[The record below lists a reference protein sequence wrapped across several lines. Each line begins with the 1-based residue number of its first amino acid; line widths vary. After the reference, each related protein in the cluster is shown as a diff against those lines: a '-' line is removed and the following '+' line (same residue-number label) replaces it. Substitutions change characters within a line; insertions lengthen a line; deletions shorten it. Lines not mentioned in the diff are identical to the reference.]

1 MSFFEFWR
9 SQKERGELLQRANQ
23 LRLHPLHL
31 KRLLSD
37 SAVRSELHNASMVSL
52 LPPVGAEVFRRF
64 TPASLEAVQRREA
77 EEKERQKRKN
87 KEVQE
92 KDPPKQ
98 ATHLEVEKPLPFI
111 FGDPPPELLNT
122 PLEELDPPYQS
133 QKTFIVLSKRNIL
146 HRFNA
151 DSACCLL
158 SPFNPMRTAAI
169 RILIHSLFRLFILL
183 TILSNCVFMMI
194 SYSPAFTIAEYAFTA
209 VYMFEVIVKIVSR
222 GFCIGR
228 FTFLRDPWNWL
239 DVMVISTAFLTPEFV
254 DLGKV
259 SVLRIIPRVL
269 KMISLY
275 PGVKTTAGSLVQS
288 VRRLVGFI
296 ILAAFVLAV
305 LALIGLHVFMGTL
318 KHKCVIWPSNMT
330 YSPRFDFDRYINNA
344 SEQYFLPGYL
354 DALVCGNGSDAEQCP
369 EGYTCLK
376 TDMSPNYSFTNY
388 DSFGWSLL
396 SVFRLLMQDFWE
408 DLVLLMTHAAG
419 YYTTIIFSVLVFPSS
434 FFLLSLIVALV
445 ARVTV
450 EQDRA
455 AVAKARQRE
464 EEFIQILEVM
474 NRRKEEEEEEVS
486 EKQPLAAVTKSHEE
500 EHPAVGEVQE
510 DQSSCPPCCLAFLK
524 WNCCGCW
531 RWLKQRLHTFVTNP
545 FFDFGIFICL
555 ILNNVFMAM
564 EHYPMTM
571 EFENLLS
578 ITNLVFT
585 GIYTAEA
592 LLKLVALDPYG
603 YFKVGW
609 HILDFIIVI
618 VRLLDMIMADIE
630 GLTVLH
636 CFHVMLVLR
645 LARWWPT
652 FHTFI
657 KIIWTAVWALR
668 NLTLILLIMVFV
680 FTVVGFQLFQ
690 KDYECSV
697 CRIDSD
703 CELPRWHMNGSFQ
716 TFLLIF
722 RILCGEWIETMW
734 DCMMVSDQNVCLI
747 FFMTVVVVGNLLV
760 LNLFLALLLSSV
772 SGVNLAAP
780 TEQGENNPLIAINQ
794 IKGCAART
802 RTWILEHLQGEK
814 NHVDPDHKVVDS
826 NKDNKKEYVGLTSMT
841 SDQSVSEV
849 VIDSKTPENEDRE
862 KKQQNE
868 DNKNHRENTP
878 EDCCCHSCYR
888 CCPFLNVDMSRG
900 TWRVWSNFRRACFSI
915 VQHKYFETF
924 IISIILLS
932 SAALVFEDV
941 HLQERTV
948 LQMILDRA
956 DQVFTYVFLLEML
969 LKWFAY
975 GFRKYFTSVW
985 CWIDFLILAVSLMSL
1000 TVDMLGYSE
1009 LEVGLILRTLRA
1021 LRPLRA
1027 LSRFQ
1032 CLRVVLQALAVT
1044 LPALIDVLL
1053 VAMTVWLMFS
1063 IVGVRLFAGKFY
1075 HCYNVTSEQLLVPEE
1090 AGNKSDCFFLI
1101 NEGFTEIVW
1110 KNSKLNFD
1118 NVGLS
1123 YLSLLHMATFSGWL
1137 EIIYAAVDSTQ
1148 VEAQPVYEYRLY
1160 MYLYFVCFVIIGGFF
1175 TFNLFTR
1182 VFINTLDQL
1191 QHKFGGKHL
1200 FMTEEQQKLS
1210 RGMKRRLSG
1219 TTRKPV
1225 PRPQNKCRAL
1235 LFDLVTKPAFEVFI
1249 VVVICLKMLTL
1260 MVETDEQSDEKDL
1273 ILHYINFVFIII
1285 FLVEFLL
1292 KIIALGRHYFS
1303 DYLNILDFVVIIVSI
1318 VGMFIYDFLQKYLI
1332 SPSFFPV
1339 LRLARISRI
1348 IPVIPWLVAF
1358 VLSLPAL
1365 FNICLLLFL
1374 LLFTYSIFG
1383 MFTFAY
1389 MRKENQLY
1397 FFESFGSSM
1406 MCLFTMTIATGWD
1419 SVLRPILNTPPDCDP
1434 YMQNPGSTVIG
1445 NCGSPTLGIIFF
1457 SSYIML
1463 SALLVVHMYIAVVL
1477 ETFNMDDTE
1486 NLSDNELQM
1495 FYKTWRMFD
1504 TDGSQVIQY
1513 SQLSDFCDTLQGPLR
1528 IPKPNTIKLIHMDLP
1543 LLPGDKIHCT
1553 DILLAFTAEVF
1564 GDSGPRDALKPRIEA
1579 KFMTNKLPKLS
1590 YEPIGSTLQRKQEEV
1605 AAMVIQRAYRKHVLQ
1620 DRSVEATA
1628 AEPAGGASGV

>member
-1 MSFFEFWR
+1 
-9 SQKERGELLQRANQ
+9 
-23 LRLHPLHL
+23 
-31 KRLLSD
+31 
-37 SAVRSELHNASMVSL
+37 
-52 LPPVGAEVFRRF
+52 
-64 TPASLEAVQRREA
+64 
-77 EEKERQKRKN
+77 
-87 KEVQE
+87 
-92 KDPPKQ
+92 
-98 ATHLEVEKPLPFI
+98 
-111 FGDPPPELLNT
+111 
-122 PLEELDPPYQS
+122 
-133 QKTFIVLSKRNIL
+133 
-146 HRFNA
+146 
-151 DSACCLL
+151 
-158 SPFNPMRTAAI
+158 
-169 RILIHSLFRLFILL
+169 
-183 TILSNCVFMMI
+183 
-194 SYSPAFTIAEYAFTA
+194 
-209 VYMFEVIVKIVSR
+209 
-222 GFCIGR
+222 
-228 FTFLRDPWNWL
+228 
-239 DVMVISTAFLTPEFV
+239 
-254 DLGKV
+254 
-259 SVLRIIPRVL
+259 
-269 KMISLY
+269 
-275 PGVKTTAGSLVQS
+275 
-288 VRRLVGFI
+288 
-296 ILAAFVLAV
+296 
-305 LALIGLHVFMGTL
+305 
-318 KHKCVIWPSNMT
+318 
-330 YSPRFDFDRYINNA
+330 
-344 SEQYFLPGYL
+344 
-354 DALVCGNGSDAEQCP
+354 
-369 EGYTCLK
+369 
-376 TDMSPNYSFTNY
+376 
-388 DSFGWSLL
+388 
-396 SVFRLLMQDFWE
+396 
-408 DLVLLMTHAAG
+408 MTHAAG

-455 AVAKARQRE
+455 DVAKARQRE

-474 NRRKEEEEEEVS
+474 NRRKEEEEEEEVS
-486 EKQPLAAVTKSHEE
+486 EKQPLAAVTRSHEE

-545 FFDFGIFICL
+545 FFDFGIVICL

-652 FHTFI
+652 FHTLI
-657 KIIWTAVWALR
+657 KIMWTAVWALR

-680 FTVVGFQLFQ
+680 FSVVGWQLFQ
-690 KDYECSV
+690 KDYECSA

-703 CELPRWHMNGSFQ
+703 CELPRWHMNGLFQ

-734 DCMMVSDQNVCLI
+734 DCMMVSDQSVCLI
-747 FFMTVVVVGNLLV
+747 FFMTVVVIGHLLV

-780 TEQGENNPLIAINQ
+780 TEQGENNLLIAINQ

-849 VIDSKTPENEDRE
+849 VIDSKTPENEDKE
-862 KKQQNE
+862 KKQQQNE

-969 LKWFAY
+969 LKWLAY

-1032 CLRVVLQALAVT
+1032 GLRVVLKA
-1044 LPALIDVLL
+1044 PA
-1053 VAMTVWLMFS
+1053 
-1063 IVGVRLFAGKFY
+1063 
-1075 HCYNVTSEQLLVPEE
+1075 
-1090 AGNKSDCFFLI
+1090 
-1101 NEGFTEIVW
+1101 
-1110 KNSKLNFD
+1110 
-1118 NVGLS
+1118 
-1123 YLSLLHMATFSGWL
+1123 
-1137 EIIYAAVDSTQ
+1137 
-1148 VEAQPVYEYRLY
+1148 
-1160 MYLYFVCFVIIGGFF
+1160 MYLYLSDPLYLSDCAEPVSGFVLSLSPSVNCG
-1175 TFNLFTR
+1175 LSSH
-1182 VFINTLDQL
+1182 LY
-1191 QHKFGGKHL
+1191 FGGKHL

-1210 RGMKRRLSG
+1210 RGMKRRLSR

-1225 PRPQNKCRAL
+1225 PRPQNKCQAL

-1389 MRKENQLY
+1389 MSNEYKLY

-1564 GDSGPRDALKPRIEA
+1564 GDSGPRDALKARIEE

-1620 DRSVEATA
+1620 DRAVEATA
-1628 AEPAGGASGV
+1628 AEPAGGVSGV

>member
-1 MSFFEFWR
+1 SV
-9 SQKERGELLQRANQ
+9 S
-23 LRLHPLHL
+23 HL
-31 KRLLSD
+31 SVHHLS
-37 SAVRSELHNASMVSL
+37 VSL
-52 LPPVGAEVFRRF
+52 
-64 TPASLEAVQRREA
+64 SL
-77 EEKERQKRKN
+77 
-87 KEVQE
+87 
-92 KDPPKQ
+92 
-98 ATHLEVEKPLPFI
+98 
-111 FGDPPPELLNT
+111 
-122 PLEELDPPYQS
+122 
-133 QKTFIVLSKRNIL
+133 
-146 HRFNA
+146 
-151 DSACCLL
+151 
-158 SPFNPMRTAAI
+158 
-169 RILIHSLFRLFILL
+169 SL
-183 TILSNCVFMMI
+183 
-194 SYSPAFTIAEYAFTA
+194 
-209 VYMFEVIVKIVSR
+209 
-222 GFCIGR
+222 
-228 FTFLRDPWNWL
+228 
-239 DVMVISTAFLTPEFV
+239 
-254 DLGKV
+254 
-259 SVLRIIPRVL
+259 
-269 KMISLY
+269 
-275 PGVKTTAGSLVQS
+275 
-288 VRRLVGFI
+288 
-296 ILAAFVLAV
+296 
-305 LALIGLHVFMGTL
+305 
-318 KHKCVIWPSNMT
+318 
-330 YSPRFDFDRYINNA
+330 
-344 SEQYFLPGYL
+344 
-354 DALVCGNGSDAEQCP
+354 
-369 EGYTCLK
+369 TCL
-376 TDMSPNYSFTNY
+376 
-388 DSFGWSLL
+388 SLTCL
-396 SVFRLLMQDFWE
+396 SI
-408 DLVLLMTHAAG
+408 TC

-455 AVAKARQRE
+455 DVAKARQRE

-474 NRRKEEEEEEVS
+474 NRRKEEEEEEVGTNEIVS
-486 EKQPLAAVTKSHEE
+486 LTSSGLCREQTGSRWCQQAAVCVS
-500 EHPAVGEVQE
+500 EVQE

-545 FFDFGIFICL
+545 FFDFGIVICL

-578 ITNLVFT
+578 ITNLVKMCVMV
-585 GIYTAEA
+585 
-592 LLKLVALDPYG
+592 LLPWLQ
-603 YFKVGW
+603 VGW

-652 FHTFI
+652 FHTLI
-657 KIIWTAVWALR
+657 KIMWTAVWALR

-680 FTVVGFQLFQ
+680 FSVVGWQLFQ
-690 KDYECSV
+690 KDYECSA

-703 CELPRWHMNGSFQ
+703 CELPRWHMNGLFQ

-734 DCMMVSDQNVCLI
+734 DCMMVSDQSVCLI
-747 FFMTVVVVGNLLV
+747 FFMTVVVIGHLLV
-760 LNLFLALLLSSV
+760 SLFLYLTRPWFTPSDY
-772 SGVNLAAP
+772 
-780 TEQGENNPLIAINQ
+780 INKQ
-794 IKGCAART
+794 IYR
-802 RTWILEHLQGEK
+802 LFM
-814 NHVDPDHKVVDS
+814 NYFV
-826 NKDNKKEYVGLTSMT
+826 
-841 SDQSVSEV
+841 
-849 VIDSKTPENEDRE
+849 
-862 KKQQNE
+862 QQNE

-969 LKWFAY
+969 LKWLAY

-1032 CLRVVLQALAVT
+1032 GLRLWSLTVWPDSMLEVRSGATVVHYISNNTQDGFHRDSFCCEQAFQPVSLSVPVSPSPPICLQVVLQA
-1044 LPALIDVLL
+1044 
-1053 VAMTVWLMFS
+1053 
-1063 IVGVRLFAGKFY
+1063 
-1075 HCYNVTSEQLLVPEE
+1075 
-1090 AGNKSDCFFLI
+1090 
-1101 NEGFTEIVW
+1101 
-1110 KNSKLNFD
+1110 
-1118 NVGLS
+1118 
-1123 YLSLLHMATFSGWL
+1123 
-1137 EIIYAAVDSTQ
+1137 
-1148 VEAQPVYEYRLY
+1148 PV
-1160 MYLYFVCFVIIGGFF
+1160 MYLYLFHSLYLSAGVSGFVLSLSPSVNCG
-1175 TFNLFTR
+1175 LSSH
-1182 VFINTLDQL
+1182 LY
-1191 QHKFGGKHL
+1191 FGGKHL

-1210 RGMKRRLSG
+1210 RGMKRRLSR

-1225 PRPQNKCRAL
+1225 PRPQNKCQAL

-1389 MRKENQLY
+1389 MSNEYKLY

-1564 GDSGPRDALKPRIEA
+1564 GDSGPRDALKARIEE

-1620 DRSVEATA
+1620 DRAVEATA
-1628 AEPAGGASGV
+1628 AEPAGGVSEKKVQNEVKTVSVTQLKDSV